1 MKFYGISCYCFL
13 YTHTHLSVYLN
24 LGKECMKQP
33 YFWIDIILRLK
44 IIFPECYLGCENNPV
59 SPPAFL
65 LDSYTTSVLTQP
77 PCSHHLP
84 AHTISLLTPPLAH
97 FTLTPPPCSHHFP
110 AHTTPCSLYSHT
122 ISLLTLLS
130 HHPWLTLLSHHLLAH
145 FTLTPSP
152 CSLYSHTIP
161 CSLYSHTTSLLT
173 PLLSDTRQTLGWEVP
188 TPSSPL
194 WPQLGVLWLNS
205 VLKTQSYI

>member
-1 MKFYGISCYCFL
+1 
-13 YTHTHLSVYLN
+13 
-24 LGKECMKQP
+24 MKQP

-65 LDSYTTSVLTQP
+65 LDSHTTPVLTQP

-84 AHTISLLTPPLAH
+84 AHTTSLLTPPLAH
-97 FTLTPPPCSHHFP
+97 FTLIPPPCSHHFP

-145 FTLTPSP
+145 FTLTPSLAHFTLTPPP
-152 CSLYSHTIP
+152 CSHHL
-161 CSLYSHTTSLLT
+161 CLT
-173 PLLSDTRQTLGWEVP
+173 PDRPWGGRFPHQAVLCDPSWVSCDLTRFSKHSLTYNQR
-188 TPSSPL
+188 
-194 WPQLGVLWLNS
+194 
-205 VLKTQSYI
+205 